1 MAKLRK
7 NNEYTPKINFA
18 SAAMLAMLNGAGKD
32 KKKRSIVNKKKSGNF
47 ANGGT
52 EGGGA
57 LWMA

>member
-7 NNEYTPKINFA
+7 NNEYATKINFA
-18 SAAMLAMLNGAGKD
+18 SVAMLAMLSGAGKE
-32 KKKRSIVNKKKSGNF
+32 KRNLISSINESWRNF